1 MWFSWRL
8 RDRLLMPLFLLSIFG
23 FTSCNPNHSAPV
35 ERWVVG
41 LVSYDAGAQSLD
53 KYQKFK
59 DYLGTQ
65 THKIIELEPALNEL
79 QALQQINNKT
89 WSVVFAPPG
98 LAAIAIS
105 HQQYTP
111 IFPLQGF
118 SNLRSVLIVRDDS
131 PCKNIADL
139 ANKVVALGQP
149 GSAAGYYLPL
159 YDLYGL
165 TLKEIR
171 FSPTPATILE
181 WLSQGTADAGA
192 LSEEEFQ
199 KYRNQFSTTQFRILH
214 TSRPVPAGVVLVGPT
229 IDANNQEQIKKIMTQ
244 ATASIVEDAG
254 YLPNATVPDYTQF
267 VKLVEKVRPLEAQVK
282 KQPAVLEFNPQGA
295 ATPPPQTPPPQT
307 TPPPQ

>member
-1 MWFSWRL
+1 MRSPWRL
-8 RDRLLMPLFLLSIFG
+8 PSLLLAPVFLLPIVA
-23 FTSCNPNHSAPV
+23 SCKSQPSAPV
-35 ERWVVG
+35 ERLVVG

-59 DYLGTQ
+59 EYLGAQ

-79 QALQQINNKT
+79 QAVQQINNKT

-98 LAAIAIS
+98 LAAIAIDKN
-105 HQQYTP
+105 QYTP

-131 PCKNIADL
+131 PTQKIADL

-171 FSPTPATILE
+171 FSVTPATILE
-181 WLSQGTADAGA
+181 WLSQSTVDAGA

-199 KYRNQFSTTQFRILH
+199 KYRKQFSTTKFRVLH
-214 TSRPVPAGVVLVGPT
+214 TSRPVPAGVVLVSPT
-229 IDANNQEQIKKIMTQ
+229 VTVNNQEQIKKVMSQ

-254 YLPNATVPDYTQF
+254 YLPTATVPDYTQF

-282 KQPAVLEFNPQGA
+282 KKPAVLEFNASDAPLP
-295 ATPPPQTPPPQT
+295 TSR
-307 TPPPQ
+307 

>member
-1 MWFSWRL
+1 MRLSFRL
-8 RDRLLMPLFLLSIFG
+8 RHLLLSQLFLLPALTFS
-23 FTSCNPNHSAPV
+23 SCSQNNSEPV
-35 ERWVVG
+35 EKWVIG

-53 KYQKFK
+53 KYQNFK
-59 DYLGTQ
+59 EYLEKQ

-79 QALQQINNKT
+79 QAVQQINSKT

-98 LAAIAIS
+98 LAAIAIGKN
-105 HQQYTP
+105 QYTP
-111 IFPLQGF
+111 IFPLQGLN
-118 SNLRSVLIVRDDS
+118 NLRSVLLVRDDS
-131 PCKNIADL
+131 PFKNISDL

-171 FSPTPATILE
+171 FSSTPKTVLE
-181 WLSQGTADAGA
+181 WLSQGTIDAGA

-199 KYRNQFSTTQFRILH
+199 QHRNQFGTTKFRVLH
-214 TSRPVPAGVVLVGPT
+214 TSRPVPAGVVLVSPAV
-229 IDANNQEQIKKIMTQ
+229 DVNEQEQIKKAMSQ

-254 YLPNATVPDYTQF
+254 YIPDAKLPDYTQF

-282 KQPAVLEFNPQGA
+282 KKPAVLEFNQNNA
-295 ATPPPQTPPPQT
+295 ATSQSQ
-307 TPPPQ
+307 

>member
-1 MWFSWRL
+1 MRSPWRL
-8 RDRLLMPLFLLSIFG
+8 PSLLLAPVFLLPIVA
-23 FTSCNPNHSAPV
+23 SCKSQPSAPV
-35 ERWVVG
+35 ERLVVG

-59 DYLGTQ
+59 EYLGAQ

-79 QALQQINNKT
+79 QAVQQINNKT

-98 LAAIAIS
+98 LAAIAIDKN
-105 HQQYTP
+105 QYTP

-131 PCKNIADL
+131 PTQKIADL

-171 FSPTPATILE
+171 FSVTPATILE
-181 WLSQGTADAGA
+181 WLSQSTVDAGA

-199 KYRNQFSTTQFRILH
+199 KYRKQFSTTKFRVLH
-214 TSRPVPAGVVLVGPT
+214 TSRPVPAGVVLVSPT
-229 IDANNQEQIKKIMTQ
+229 VTVNNQEQIKKVMSQ

-254 YLPNATVPDYTQF
+254 YLPTATVPDYTQF

-282 KQPAVLEFNPQGA
+282 KKPAVLEFNASDAPLP
-295 ATPPPQTPPPQT
+295 TPR
-307 TPPPQ
+307 